1 MPKKVQ
7 KENLLD
13 RYKWID
19 LKFTDLMGSMH
30 HITLPIGNIHDAVKN
45 GVGFDSSSCPGFKS
59 VEGGDM
65 VLMPELE
72 TAFEEPFAPEPTIS
86 LFCSIKEADTRADYS
101 RDPRGIAKRG
111 EEYLRKTKT
120 GDDIL
125 FGPEF
130 EFYVFDKVVVNN
142 RENVSEYRIE
152 SYEANMSM
160 DCETVNSSG
169 EFVTRKGGYHVLPPK
184 DKFHALRT
192 EIANAINE
200 YGIDLIYHHHEVGSG
215 QNEIEIKRYP
225 LAMTGDN
232 VQIIKY
238 FIKMIAYKY
247 ELSATFMPKP
257 LFNMP
262 GTGMHYHQHI
272 FKNGKNV
279 FYDKNGYGGLSKT
292 AEYYVGG
299 LLKHGRALLAFTNP
313 STNSY
318 KRLVPGFEAPVK
330 LFYSLA
336 NRSSAIRIP
345 KYATSETEKRIEFR
359 PPDGTANPYLACTA
373 MLMAGLDGVKNRISP
388 KDNNFG
394 PFDMD
399 LEKMDRKVIDS
410 IGSCPASLEEALD
423 ALKADHKFLLE
434 GGVFSKDMID
444 AYISYKAKESSDMS
458 KRPHPY
464 EFELYF

>member
-1 MPKKVQ
+1 MPKKTK

-13 RYKWID
+13 KYKWID
-19 LKFTDLMGSMH
+19 LKFSDLVGNMH
-30 HITLPIGNIHDAVKN
+30 HITLPMSNLHDALVN

-65 VLMPELE
+65 VLMPEVDS
-72 TAFEEPFAPEPTIS
+72 AFDELFATEPTLS
-86 LFCSIKEADTRADYS
+86 FFCSIKEADTKGDYN

-111 EEYLRKTKT
+111 EEYLKKTKI

-130 EFYVFDKVVVNN
+130 EFYIFDRVVVNN
-142 RENVSEYRIE
+142 KENISEYRIE
-152 SYEANMSM
+152 SYEANMSI
-160 DCETVNSSG
+160 DGDTVNSSG
-169 EFVTRKGGYHVLPPK
+169 EFVSKKGGYHVLPPK
-184 DKFHALRT
+184 DKFQALRN
-192 EIANAINE
+192 EISNAIMD
-200 YGIDLIYHHHEVGSG
+200 YGVNLIYHHHEVGSG

-225 LAMTGDN
+225 LTMTGDN

-247 ELSATFMPKP
+247 EMSATFMPKP
-257 LFNMP
+257 LYNMP

-272 FKNGKNV
+272 FKNGKNM

-345 KYATSETEKRIEFR
+345 KYATSETEKRI
-359 PPDGTANPYLACTA
+359 
-373 MLMAGLDGVKNRISP
+373 
-388 KDNNFG
+388 
-394 PFDMD
+394 
-399 LEKMDRKVIDS
+399 
-410 IGSCPASLEEALD
+410 
-423 ALKADHKFLLE
+423 
-434 GGVFSKDMID
+434 
-444 AYISYKAKESSDMS
+444 
-458 KRPHPY
+458 
-464 EFELYF
+464 